1 MSKKFKK
8 PAAPGYRAGKQLAS
22 GEQPATQAAHLQ
34 KSVEQIYEK
43 YEAQAQKTSRLI
55 GLSDATG
62 SMSGIWDGTRKH
74 ITEMIERISE
84 LGKFEIRWVAYRDY
98 TEHNGLIEASAW
110 HSEAEPLL
118 NFINSIRCYGGGDRE
133 EAVERALEF
142 AADDEQASRVI
153 LIGDAP
159 PHFNNDYRAQAERL
173 ATLQRPVFS
182 FVVGADPDTVRTFK
196 EISDLTGGKSMRL
209 TKTEDLLDVIV
220 LTVADDIGGE
230 ESVREYI
237 RKWSPQLSE
246 SGKQYARLLLEAGAK
261 RG

>member
-8 PAAPGYRAGKQLAS
+8 PAAPAYRAGKQLAS
-22 GEQPATQAAHLQ
+22 GEQPASQEAQLQ

-43 YEAQAQKTSRLI
+43 YEAQKTSRLI

-74 ITEMIERISE
+74 ITEMIKRISE
-84 LGKFEIRWVAYRDY
+84 LGKFEIRWIAYRDY

-110 HSEAEPLL
+110 QNEAAPLL
-118 NFINSIRCYGGGDRE
+118 SFINSIQCYGGGDRE

-142 AADDEQASRVI
+142 AASDEKASRVI

-159 PHFNNDYRAQAERL
+159 PHFNIDYREQAERL
-173 ATLQRPVFS
+173 AQQQRPVFS
-182 FVVGADPDTVRTFK
+182 FVVGADADTIRTFK
-196 EISDLTGGKSMRL
+196 EISDITGGQSMRL

-237 RKWSPQLSE
+237 QKWSPQLSE
-246 SGKQYARLLLEAGAK
+246 GGRQYARLLLGAGAK
-261 RG
+261 SA